1 MNSDFYCTVLWINL
15 AKCEYIQFHCI
26 LHHIS
31 IPEFYRGSYKKK
43 NALIICLPA
52 QKKMSLHYNIT
63 FFYKHKIFHFWI
75 FFLYLYYF
83 LSCGTWFQDSEWE
96 KKSFYLI
103 KLPKWKNVR
112 NPRLSA
118 WPKKLEVGHLLSP
131 TQSINPKNPGL
142 ICLTGNKLFIKL
154 YHWLGCS
161 T

>member
-1 MNSDFYCTVLWINL
+1 MWIYTIPLYSSSHFYTGILQGKL
-15 AKCEYIQFHCI
+15 QEKECI
-26 LHHIS
+26 DHLS
-31 IPEFYRGSYKKK
+31 TCSKK
-43 NALIICLPA
+43 NVITL
-52 QKKMSLHYNIT
+52 NIT

-83 LSCGTWFQDSEWE
+83 LSCGTWFQDSEWG

>member
-1 MNSDFYCTVLWINL
+1 MNIYNSTVFFITFL
-15 AKCEYIQFHCI
+15 
-26 LHHIS
+26 
-31 IPEFYRGSYKKK
+31 YRNSTGEVTRKRMHWSSVYLLKK
-43 NALIICLPA
+43 NVITL
-52 QKKMSLHYNIT
+52 NIT